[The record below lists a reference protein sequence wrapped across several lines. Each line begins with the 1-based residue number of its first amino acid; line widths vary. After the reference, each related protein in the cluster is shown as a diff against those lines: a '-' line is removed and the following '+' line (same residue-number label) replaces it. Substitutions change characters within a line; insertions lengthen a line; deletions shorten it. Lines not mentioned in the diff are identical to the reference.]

1 VAALSDLRCGTDG
14 QRAEEVL
21 DLLKNG
27 EIVHLIE
34 KRAFPD
40 DVRRHFVGE
49 IEVAS
54 DRAIRLRGYLF
65 VYDSGASKF
74 LRKPELRI
82 RVVPLDNRVVI
93 NVLPEGISMEDVHY
107 IHDADG
113 NLSLTDGREFE
124 LDISEFS
131 AKE

>member
-1 VAALSDLRCGTDG
+1 MKRG
-14 QRAEEVL
+14 EV
-21 DLLKNG
+21 
-27 EIVHLIE
+27 VHLIE
-34 KRAFPD
+34 KRMFPG

-65 VYDSGASKF
+65 VYDSGAGGF
-74 LRKPELRI
+74 LRKPELRT

-93 NVLPEGISMEDVHY
+93 NLLPEGVSVKDVHFT
-107 IHDADG
+107 HDEEG
-113 NLSLTDGREFE
+113 NLTLTDGREFE

-131 AKE
+131 ARE

>member
-1 VAALSDLRCGTDG
+1 M
-14 QRAEEVL
+14 
-21 DLLKNG
+21 DLLKSG

-34 KRAFPD
+34 RRMFPD
-40 DVRRHFVGE
+40 DVRRHFVGQ
-49 IEVAS
+49 IEVVS

-65 VYDSGASKF
+65 VYDAGSSKF
-74 LRKPELRI
+74 FRKPEIRT

-93 NVLPEGISMEDVHY
+93 NVLPEGVSVEEVHY

>member
-1 VAALSDLRCGTDG
+1 MKRG
-14 QRAEEVL
+14 EV
-21 DLLKNG
+21 
-27 EIVHLIE
+27 VHLIE
-34 KRAFPD
+34 RRIFPD

-49 IEVAS
+49 IDVAS

-65 VYDSGASKF
+65 VYDSGAGGF
-74 LRKPELRI
+74 LRKPELRT

-93 NVLPEGISMEDVHY
+93 NVLPEGVSVEEVHFT
-107 IHDADG
+107 HDAEG

-131 AKE
+131 ARE

>member
-1 VAALSDLRCGTDG
+1 MDLMKTG
-14 QRAEEVL
+14 EV
-21 DLLKNG
+21 
-27 EIVHLIE
+27 VHLIE
-34 KRAFPD
+34 KRVFPD

-74 LRKPELRI
+74 LRKPEIRT

-93 NVLPEGISMEDVHY
+93 NVLPDGISMEDVHY
-107 IHDADG
+107 THDADG